1 MITGELSNGFKVTID
16 EKKIKTY
23 RFQKLIGMSA
33 SDDDTKKVAA
43 SSQILSYLIG
53 EEGEKKLIEYI
64 ESQTKEEA
72 TVEEVT
78 ALIIEIINLMKE
90 DNDIK
95 KS

>member
-1 MITGELSNGFKVTID
+1 MITGELSNGFKVEID
-16 EKKIKTY
+16 EKKLKTY

-53 EEGEKKLIEYI
+53 EDGEEALINHI
-64 ESQTKEEA
+64 ESQTNEEA

-78 ALIIEIINLMKE
+78 ECIIEIINLMKE
-90 DNDIK
+90 DNEIK